1 MAGQAA
7 PAVKRTSHE
16 AHTGGTRKEGPG
28 QVNQTL
34 RCKVM
39 AENRHHAHFLNLEPY
54 GKVKEF
60 PDATEGSAA
69 LFEFAPVEGRPVM
82 VSFDGGAISGGPET
96 QDHWS
101 RFMK

>member
-16 AHTGGTRKEGPG
+16 AHTGGASKEGSG

-34 RCKVM
+34 RCNVM
-39 AENRHHAHFLNLEPY
+39 AENRHHAHFLNLEPC

-60 PDATEGSAA
+60 ADATESG
-69 LFEFAPVEGRPVM
+69 VVRICTCRRP
-82 VSFDGGAISGGPET
+82 SGDGVVRWRRDQRWTRDSGPLE
-96 QDHWS
+96 
-101 RFMK
+101 